1 MGAGLE
7 KEDPLPGPV
16 RAWVLSDHQGKTA
29 KRIEA
34 VEEIISY
41 WVPISTER
49 DLRIDAIEHRLS
61 ALERASIPES
71 YGCVAQLVEQ
81 VEALE
86 ATVWELRRRLDLG

>member
-7 KEDPLPGPV
+7 KDDPLPELI
-16 RAWVLSDHQGKTA
+16 RAWVLSDHRGKTA
-29 KRIEA
+29 QRIEA

-49 DLRIDAIEHRLS
+49 DLRIEALEHRLA

-71 YGCVAQLVEQ
+71 YKCVAHLVEQ